1 MYGTELFRTELYG
14 TEFFWTELFGTEIFR
29 TEVFGTELSRT
40 ELSGL
45 KWIGTVLDLF
55 CLQFLEVSSCKT
67 WTLAIMLN
75 KFTLDTHIL
84 PYDLHLSL
92 IFHLFLD

>member
-45 KWIGTVLDLF
+45 KWTGLYRTSTI
-55 CLQFLEVSSCKT
+55 SSLYVDQKNFISISI
-67 WTLAIMLN
+67 A
-75 KFTLDTHIL
+75 K
-84 PYDLHLSL
+84 YR
-92 IFHLFLD
+92 

>member
-14 TEFFWTELFGTEIFR
+14 TEFFWTELFGTEIFW

-45 KWIGTVLDLF
+45 KWTGLYRTSTVHF
-55 CLQFLEVSSCKT
+55 GPPGPSQV
-67 WTLAIMLN
+67 
-75 KFTLDTHIL
+75 HIKKQL
-84 PYDLHLSL
+84 P
-92 IFHLFLD
+92 I

>member
-45 KWIGTVLDLF
+45 KWTGLYRTSTKLRSQQIITYLILVFISIG
-55 CLQFLEVSSCKT
+55 
-67 WTLAIMLN
+67 N
-75 KFTLDTHIL
+75 R
-84 PYDLHLSL
+84 P
-92 IFHLFLD
+92 